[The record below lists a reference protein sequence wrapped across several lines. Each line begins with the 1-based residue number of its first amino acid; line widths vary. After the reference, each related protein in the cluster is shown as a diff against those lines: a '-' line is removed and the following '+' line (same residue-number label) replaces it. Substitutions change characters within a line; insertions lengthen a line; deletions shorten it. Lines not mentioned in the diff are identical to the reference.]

1 MMGDHDFIVGVGAI
15 FIIPIPFRMYIT
27 FNKVFDF
34 NSNQVLRIFPQDV
47 KQRPD

>member
-1 MMGDHDFIVGVGAI
+1 MGDHDFIVGVGAI

-34 NSNQVLRIFPQDV
+34 NSNQVLRILPQDV